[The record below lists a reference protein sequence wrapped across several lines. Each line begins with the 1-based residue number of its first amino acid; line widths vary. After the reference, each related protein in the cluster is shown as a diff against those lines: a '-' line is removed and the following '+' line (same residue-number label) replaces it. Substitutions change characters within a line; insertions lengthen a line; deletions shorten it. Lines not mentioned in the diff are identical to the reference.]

1 MTGLL
6 AFLTAG
12 MDSLVNQ
19 LPVGYA
25 FGAGMMSTINPCG
38 FAMLPA
44 YLALYLGSRAEDY
57 QSQLWLRR
65 VLQAL
70 MVGMV
75 MSAGFV
81 LLFGG
86 VGVVVSAG
94 GRFIMAWVPWMAVMV
109 GAGLILLGVWRLTGH
124 RVDVPLMARLA
135 NRIGDPRT
143 TGIRGFFLF
152 GLAYGASSLSCT
164 LPIFLVVVGSSVAAT
179 SFLAGLAQFVSYGLG
194 MGAVILVLTLG
205 TALLREGVLIRR
217 MHRLMP
223 HLQTATA
230 AFLILAGAYILYY
243 WLVIGSMWPLPA

>member
-1 MTGLL
+1 MSDLL
-6 AFLTAG
+6 AVLTAG
-12 MDSLVNQ
+12 MDSLVNN

-25 FGAGMMSTINPCG
+25 FGAGMMSSINPCG

-44 YLALYLGSRAEDY
+44 YLALYMGSREQDY
-57 QSQLWLRR
+57 HSQLWIRR
-65 VLQAL
+65 VFQGLV
-70 MVGMV
+70 VGMV
-75 MSAGFV
+75 MAAGFV

-86 VGVVVSAG
+86 VGLVISAG
-94 GRFIMAWVPWMAVMV
+94 GRFIMAVVPWVALMV
-109 GAGLILLGVWRLTGH
+109 GAGLILLGIWRLTGH
-124 RVDVPLMARLA
+124 RVDIPLIARLA

-143 TGIRGFFLF
+143 TGFRGFFLF

-164 LPIFLVVVGSSVAAT
+164 MPIFLVVVGSSVAAT

-217 MHRLMP
+217 LHRLMP

-230 AFLILAGAYILYY
+230 AFLVLAGAYILYY
-243 WLVIGSMWPLPA
+243 WLVIGAMWPAA

>member
-1 MTGLL
+1 MSDVL

-12 MDSLVNQ
+12 MDSLLNH

-25 FGAGMMSTINPCG
+25 FGAGMMSSINPCG

-44 YLALYLGSRAEDY
+44 YLALFMGSRAEDY
-57 QSQLWLRR
+57 HSQLWFRR
-65 VLQAL
+65 VFQAL
-70 MVGMV
+70 AVGMV

-94 GRFIMAWVPWMAVMV
+94 GRFVMTAVPWMALMV
-109 GAGLILLGVWRLTGH
+109 GAGLILLGLWRLMGH
-124 RVDVPLMARLA
+124 RVDIPLIARLA

-143 TGIRGFFLF
+143 TGVRGFFLF

-164 LPIFLVVVGSSVAAT
+164 LPIFLVVVGSAVAST
-179 SFLAGLAQFVSYGLG
+179 SFLAGMVQFVSYGLG

-205 TALLREGVLIRR
+205 MALFREGILIRR

-230 AFLILAGAYILYY
+230 VILILAGAYILYY
-243 WLVIGSMWPLPA
+243 WLVVGAMWPTA